1 MLSYIFRKLFG
12 IVKEK
17 NIIISPEKEIIEIKI
32 NKFPDI
38 IYLKDKNKYYRI
50 IKITSE
56 IINSTLVYNWISVE
70 EI

>member
-17 NIIISPEKEIIEIKI
+17 NIIITPEKEIIEINI
-32 NKFPDI
+32 NKFPNI
-38 IYLKDKNKYYRI
+38 IYIKDKDKYYRV

-56 IINSTLVYNWISVE
+56 IVNSTLVYNWISVE